1 MIEMPGSPGRLCPR
15 HAADHQTFMN
25 TKIIS
30 TLLLTA
36 AAAEATVSPVGV
48 DTIAGANWRTGAT
61 LEADAQY
68 GTSGYVVFGLN
79 ATNGVYTPGFDISPA
94 NAANAYSLPA
104 GISDVTT
111 IDTNIGMWSGNG
123 NFGQMQD
130 PANGNALTAAPVLAN
145 SAGTRQFTIN
155 RIPARHGGSPS

>member
-1 MIEMPGSPGRLCPR
+1 
-15 HAADHQTFMN
+15 MN

-48 DTIAGANWRTGAT
+48 DTTAAANWRTGAKT
-61 LEADAQY
+61 TIEADGEY

-79 ATNGVYTPGFDISPA
+79 ANNGVYTQPFDVSSG
-94 NAANAYSLPA
+94 NMANAYSLPA

-123 NFGQMQD
+123 NFGH
-130 PANGNALTAAPVLAN
+130 GLTWK
-145 SAGTRQFTIN
+145 T
-155 RIPARHGGSPS
+155 